1 VSGAELGC
9 AMKLFSRLLPI
20 LGVTFVDILGFSI
33 ILPILPYFITH
44 FGASDVVVGLLFAT
58 FAACQLV
65 AGPVWGRVSDRIGRK
80 RVLIVSQIGA
90 TIGWAMLAFAGN
102 LVWVFVARIVEGV
115 SGGNISITNAYVADL
130 VEPKQ
135 RTRAFAYVQA
145 AFGAGIVFG
154 PAFGG
159 FLMKSFTESYGAQ
172 AGFAAPFLAAAALQF
187 ITLLLTIFMLPES
200 RTVDTEKAAATF
212 ADIGRSLMDKRVA
225 PILWQMAAF
234 SLALYGW
241 FAIYSLLFKE
251 ALGFTAWQAS
261 YVFSCFGAFS
271 VLMQIFV
278 VGQVAE
284 KTGDRFTSSVGIATT
299 AAGFALVPLIH
310 NLETM
315 IPTMI
320 LFAIGM
326 ALSRPGLNS
335 LLANAIPEDQRGVI
349 LGVGSSLDNISGIV
363 MPPITTAV
371 LGRFGSPWSGVASL
385 ICALTALAIGVSRRP
400 DAETSVGGDF
410 SADVPSIASD

>member
-1 VSGAELGC
+1 
-9 AMKLFSRLLPI
+9 
-20 LGVTFVDILGFSI
+20 
-33 ILPILPYFITH
+33 
-44 FGASDVVVGLLFAT
+44 VVGILFAT

-65 AGPVWGRVSDRIGRK
+65 AGPVWGRFSDRIGRK
-80 RVLIVSQIGA
+80 QVLIISQVGA
-90 TIGWAMLAFAGN
+90 TIGWGMLAFAGN
-102 LVWVFVARIVEGV
+102 LFWVFVARIVEGV

-159 FLMKSFTESYGAQ
+159 FLMKSFTESSGAA

-187 ITLLLTIFMLPES
+187 VTLLLTIFMLPES
-200 RTVDTEKAAATF
+200 RTIDREKEAATF
-212 ADIGRSLMDKRVA
+212 ADIGRSLADKRVS
-225 PILWQMAAF
+225 PILLQMSAF

-261 YVFSCFGAFS
+261 FVFSGFGAFS
-271 VLMQIFV
+271 VLLQIFA
-278 VGQVAE
+278 VGQVAD
-284 KTGDRFTSSVGIATT
+284 KAGDRACSTLGIAIS
-299 AAGFALVPLIH
+299 AAGFACVPLIH
-310 NLETM
+310 NLATM
-315 IPTMI
+315 LPAMI
-320 LFAIGM
+320 LFAVGM

-363 MPPITTAV
+363 MPPITTAI
-371 LGRFGSPWSGVASL
+371 LGRYGTQWSGIASL
-385 ICALTALAIGVSRRP
+385 ICALAALAIGLLRGP
-400 DAETSVGGDF
+400 DAESSHSGDLTTE
-410 SADVPSIASD
+410 AASIAAD

>member
-1 VSGAELGC
+1 
-9 AMKLFSRLLPI
+9 MKLFSRLLPI

-44 FGASDVVVGLLFAT
+44 FGATDVVVGILFSV

-80 RVLIVSQIGA
+80 RVLIISQIGA
-90 TIGWAMLAFAGN
+90 TIGWGMLAFAGN
-102 LVWVFVARIVEGV
+102 LFWVFVARIVEGV

-145 AFGAGIVFG
+145 AFAAGIVFG
-154 PAFGG
+154 PAIGG
-159 FLMKSFTESYGAQ
+159 FLMKSFTESNGQY
-172 AGFAAPFLAAAALQF
+172 AGFAAPFLAAALLQF

-200 RTVDTEKAAATF
+200 RTIDHEKEAATF
-212 ADIGRSLMDKRVA
+212 ADIGHSLMDKRVA
-225 PILWQMAAF
+225 PILWQMSAF

-261 YVFSCFGAFS
+261 FVFSGFGAFS
-271 VLMQIFV
+271 VLLQLFA

-284 KTGDRFTSSVGIATT
+284 KAGDRMTSTIGIATS
-299 AAGFALVPLIH
+299 AVGFACVPLIH
-310 NLETM
+310 NLVTM
-315 IPTMI
+315 LPTMI

-371 LGRFGSPWSGVASL
+371 LGRFGSPWSGAASL
-385 ICALTALAIGVSRRP
+385 VCALAALAIGIARKP
-400 DAETSVGGDF
+400 DAEASQDGDF
-410 SADVPSIASD
+410 KADASPIAGD

>member
-1 VSGAELGC
+1 
-9 AMKLFSRLLPI
+9 MKLFSRLLPI

-44 FGASDVVVGLLFAT
+44 FGASDVVVGILFAT

-80 RVLIVSQIGA
+80 EVLIISQIGA
-90 TIGWAMLAFAGN
+90 TIGWGMLAFAGN
-102 LVWVFVARIVEGV
+102 LFWVFVARIVEGV

-159 FLMKSFTESYGAQ
+159 FLMKSFTESNGPA

-187 ITLLLTIFMLPES
+187 VTLLLTIFMLPES
-200 RTVDTEKAAATF
+200 RTNAREREAATF
-212 ADIGRSLMDKRVA
+212 GDIGRSLADKRVA
-225 PILWQMAAF
+225 PILWQMSAF

-251 ALGFTAWQAS
+251 ALGYTAWQAS
-261 YVFSCFGAFS
+261 FVFSGFGAFS
-271 VLMQIFV
+271 VLLQIFV

-284 KTGDRFTSSVGIATT
+284 KLGDRTCSTIGIAIS
-299 AAGFALVPLIH
+299 AAGFACVPLIH
-310 NLETM
+310 DLVTM
-315 IPTMI
+315 LPAML
-320 LFAIGM
+320 LFALGM

-349 LGVGSSLDNISGIV
+349 LGVSSSLDNISGIV
-363 MPPITTAV
+363 MPPITTAI
-371 LGRFGSPWSGVASL
+371 LGRYGTPWSGLASL
-385 ICALTALAIGVSRRP
+385 ICALAALAVGILRKP
-400 DAETSVGGDF
+400 DAEPSHSGDF
-410 SADVPSIASD
+410 ATDAPSIAVD

>member
-1 VSGAELGC
+1 
-9 AMKLFSRLLPI
+9 MKLFSRLLPI

-44 FGASDVVVGLLFAT
+44 FGASDVVVGILFAT

-80 RVLIVSQIGA
+80 RVLIVSQVGA

-102 LVWVFVARIVEGV
+102 LFWVFVARIIEGV
-115 SGGNISITNAYVADL
+115 SGGNISVTNAYVADL

-159 FLMKSFTESYGAQ
+159 FLMKSFTDLYGTS

-200 RTVDTEKAAATF
+200 RAIDHEKEAATF
-212 ADIGRSLMDKRVA
+212 ADIGRSLSDKRVS

-241 FAIYSLLFKE
+241 FAIYSLMFKE

-261 YVFSCFGAFS
+261 YVFSTFGAFS
-271 VLMQIFV
+271 VLLQIFV

-284 KTGDRFTSSVGIATT
+284 KTGDRVTSSIGIAVT
-299 AAGFALVPLIH
+299 AIGFAFVPLIH
-310 NLETM
+310 NLATM
-315 IPTMI
+315 LPTML

-363 MPPITTAV
+363 MPPITTAI
-371 LGRFGSPWSGVASL
+371 LGRFGSPWSGLASL
-385 ICALTALAIGVSRRP
+385 LCALVALAIGILRRP
-400 DAETSVGGDF
+400 DSAKAA
-410 SADVPSIASD
+410 SADYAADAAPVALD